1 MGAKG
6 YKRDAAVLQADAA
19 QMPWVEVKELTRPS
33 GKSPPFTLES
43 RSSGPSGPSRG
54 AELEVGESP
63 PALEAAVVHRTGRR
77 TT

>member
-33 GKSPPFTLES
+33 G
-43 RSSGPSGPSRG
+43 PSRG